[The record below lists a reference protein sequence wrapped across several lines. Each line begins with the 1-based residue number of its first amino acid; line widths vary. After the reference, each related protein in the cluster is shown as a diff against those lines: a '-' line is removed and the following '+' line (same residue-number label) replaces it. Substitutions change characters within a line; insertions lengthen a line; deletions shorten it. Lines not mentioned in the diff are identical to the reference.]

1 MLDTFIRDISA
12 RWGLGDQGR
21 PLVQMLVAHISN
33 PAIGGLPGFLDKFRK
48 AGWGGMVNTWV
59 DNSSN
64 AEVPTTAQVEAVLGT
79 GDGFLDRAA
88 ARLGISYDKVS
99 AAVAGILPLL
109 VGRMTPDGTVPAVLP
124 TEFNDMAREGKAL
137 LGAAAGGAT
146 AAAYG
151 TARTTTHVP
160 PAAHATAVPQ
170 SSGGFGKWLPWLIA
184 ALVVIFG
191 VSYCN
196 RTSEPESSPPAA
208 DVSPVTPMEPAPTAP
223 AVDPAAPATD
233 TTTPPALGEPAT
245 STDVPSSM
253 GTDTPAPLPGVPGSS
268 TDAPASSI
276 NAPASSTDAPATS
289 TNMSS
294 TGSGGAGI
302 NVTAPDGAGVLDD
315 MHNGMP
321 VLRVFFDTGKT
332 EVDSAFAEKSKSLV
346 EFMNANRDVTAVI
359 SGFNDPTGDAARNA
373 ELSKERAEAVK
384 AALES
389 AGLAPE
395 RAVLEKPAETT
406 DTSASNAASRR
417 VDVMLRR

>member
-1 MLDTFIRDISA
+1 MLDPFIRDISA

-21 PLVQMLVAHISN
+21 PLVQMLVAYISN
-33 PAIGGLPGFLDKFRK
+33 PATGGLPGFLDKFRK

-59 DNSSN
+59 DHSSN
-64 AEVPTTAQVEAVLGT
+64 AEVPTTAQVDTVLGT

-124 TEFNDMAREGKAL
+124 AEFNDMAREGKAL
-137 LGAAAGGAT
+137 LGATAGGAT

-151 TARTTTHVP
+151 AARSTAHVP

-208 DVSPVTPMEPAPTAP
+208 DVSPVTP
-223 AVDPAAPATD
+223 VDPAPPAVEPVAPAADATA
-233 TTTPPALGEPAT
+233 PSALEAPAT
-245 STDVPSSM
+245 STDA
-253 GTDTPAPLPGVPGSS
+253 PATS
-268 TDAPASSI
+268 TD
-276 NAPASSTDAPATS
+276 APASSTDAPTTS
-289 TNMSS
+289 SDMSS
-294 TGSGGAGI
+294 TGSTATMA
-302 NVTAPDGAGVLDD
+302 NFTAPEGAGVVDD

-373 ELSKERAEAVK
+373 ELSKERAQAVK
-384 AALES
+384 TALES
-389 AGLAPE
+389 AGVAPE

-406 DTSASNAASRR
+406 DTGASNAAARR